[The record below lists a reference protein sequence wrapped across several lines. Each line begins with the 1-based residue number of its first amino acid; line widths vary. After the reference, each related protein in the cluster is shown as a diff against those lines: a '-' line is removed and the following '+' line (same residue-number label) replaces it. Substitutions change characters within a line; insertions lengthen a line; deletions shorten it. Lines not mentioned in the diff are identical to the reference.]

1 MASFTTS
8 GMAYVLGGVP
18 VAPVPFGPNSKYF
31 FVAPATGSDSNDG
44 STPEKAFATV
54 DAGEDALTA
63 NRNDTLIYMADSS
76 GTNLSAALTWDKS
89 YTNFTG
95 VCAPSA
101 MAQRARIFQTS
112 TLTGASPLLNITASG
127 CTFRNF
133 YIFQGVNDATSLIN
147 VQVTGGRNY
156 LENVHFA
163 GGGHA
168 SHAINGGASLK
179 LAAAEEN
186 LFVNCTIGVDTIGA
200 ATGFVGLL
208 FDTGAKR
215 NEFRNC
221 RVIMEA
227 AHTGAAFMEVADA
240 TGITHWNLF
249 DGCVFINSSSTITM
263 AEGAILPAVTTGG
276 VLLMKDCMAYKI
288 TKWDNDN
295 RGVIYGSAIGYT
307 AADLASVAVA
317 FHV

>member
-1 MASFTTS
+1 MSSFTTS

-18 VAPVPFGPNSKYF
+18 VAPVPFGPNSKYY

-54 DAGEDALTA
+54 GAGEDALTA
-63 NRNDTLIYMADSS
+63 SRNDTLIYMADSS

-127 CTFRNF
+127 CTFRNL

-156 LENVHFA
+156 FENVHFA
-163 GGGHA
+163 GGGHTA
-168 SHAINGGASLK
+168 HAINDGASLC

-186 LFVNCTIGVDTIGA
+186 LFVNCTVGVDTIAA

-215 NEFRNC
+215 NEFRNS
-221 RVIMEA
+221 RFIMQA
-227 AHTGAAFMEVADA
+227 GHTGAAFAEVADA

-249 DGCVFINSSSTITM
+249 DGCVFINVSSVYTM
-263 AEGAILPAVTTGG
+263 ASGIILPAVSTGG
-276 VLLMKDCMAYKI
+276 KLIMKDVLAYNI
-288 TKWDNDN
+288 TTWDASD
-295 RGVIYGSAIGYT
+295 RSVIYGNAPAST